1 MVALLHDSVPD
12 LAHCLWPSVD
22 QQQCLLV
29 FPAVCPSVTYTT
41 AARAAVRTVTE
52 PFPRAVKYDLK
63 KKKSKGIQIFSSN
76 HWLHVQ
82 KEEAE
87 FGRKHGESVPWWL
100 LMMKQKCC
108 ISALC
113 NISCRNM
120 FKFPLYWSHQPS
132 HWQHNGVAIY
142 IRSQSKFSFCGF
154 QQYLRLLVLTPTLST
169 YFL

>member
-41 AARAAVRTVTE
+41 AARAAVRSVTE
-52 PFPRAVKYDLK
+52 PFPRAVKYAF
-63 KKKSKGIQIFSSN
+63 KKKSKGIQTFSSN
-76 HWLHVQ
+76 RWLHVQ

-87 FGRKHGESVPWWL
+87 FGRKNGEIVPWWL

-108 ISALC
+108 MSALC
-113 NISCRNM
+113 NIPACKNM
-120 FKFPLYWSHQPS
+120 CSFPLYRSHQLS
-132 HWQHNGVAIY
+132 YWWHKGVAIY
-142 IRSQSKFSFCGF
+142 ISGF
-154 QQYLRLLVLTPTLST
+154 QQ
-169 YFL
+169 